1 MIISI
6 FLVSGSPKRQGYKVD
21 CSGTGKGCRVPQPLT
36 NKPPLNGDITD
47 FLVKSKYMFCTKQ
60 RDVCFVFILF
70 IFYCRQLGCCAIY
83 IYTVYIYTVY
93 IYIYNKLLY
102 IYIYIQWCLFTKL
115 ITTTGTLQKTFFHL
129 QMHEHTMQS
138 YLFKKKT
145 ISNSYNN

>member
-6 FLVSGSPKRQGYKVD
+6 FLVSGSPKTQGYKVD

-102 IYIYIQWCLFTKL
+102 IYIYIYNGVFSPNWSQQLALYKRLFFIFKCMNTQCRV
-115 ITTTGTLQKTFFHL
+115 T
-129 QMHEHTMQS
+129 
-138 YLFKKKT
+138 YLKKKQ
-145 ISNSYNN
+145 